1 VSNPTAIVGA
11 GLAGL
16 VAAQELRRQGRPVVV
31 LESAAVPGGRLAT
44 AQVGGGIFD
53 HGAQFFTT
61 RSEAF
66 TTFAAEL
73 VAGGVAF
80 EWCRGFNEVDGYP
93 RYACHGGMAALAD
106 HLAVGLDVRTGVAVR
121 SVGPARGAGSG
132 AGVVVDTDGGALA
145 ASAVVLTPPVP
156 QSLALL
162 ERFPVDPA
170 LRDVRYHRVLALLVS
185 LDGPSAVPEPGA
197 RQLADGPFS
206 FVADNRRKGIST
218 RSAVTFHAAHGLS
231 AERWDAP
238 DAEVEAELLAEA
250 WPWLGDATVSAVALR
265 RWEFSG
271 PVTPWPEP
279 CGRVADGVVI
289 AGDAFAG
296 PKVEGAYLSGL
307 AAAAALT

>member
-1 VSNPTAIVGA
+1 VGA

-16 VAAQELRRQGRPVVV
+16 VAAQELRRLGQPVVV
-31 LESAAVPGGRLAT
+31 LESSDVPGGRLAT
-44 AQVGGGIFD
+44 AQVGGATFD

-66 TTFAAEL
+66 TGFAADL

-106 HLAVGLDVRTGVAVR
+106 HLSVGLDVRTGVTVR
-121 SVGPARGAGSG
+121 SVAPGASG
-132 AGVVVDTDGGALA
+132 AGPGAGLVVDTDAGELVA
-145 ASAVVLTPPVP
+145 ASVLLTPPVP

-162 ERFPVDPA
+162 ARFPVDPA
-170 LRDVRYHRVLALLVS
+170 LRDVRYHKVLALLVS

-218 RSAVTFHAAHGLS
+218 RSAVTFHTAHGLS
-231 AERWDAP
+231 GERWAAP
-238 DAEVEAELLAEA
+238 DAEIEAELLAEA
-250 WPWLGDATVSAVALR
+250 RPWLGDAAIAGTQLR
-265 RWEFSG
+265 RWEHSG
-271 PVTPWPEP
+271 PVTPWPEA
-279 CGRVADGVVI
+279 CCRVADGVVI

-307 AAAAALT
+307 AAAAALV

>member
-11 GLAGL
+11 GLSGL
-16 VAAQELRRQGRPVVV
+16 VAAQELRRLGQPVVV
-31 LESAAVPGGRLAT
+31 LESAGVAGGRLAT
-44 AQVGGGIFD
+44 VQSGGATFD

-66 TTFAAEL
+66 TGFAADL
-73 VAGGVAF
+73 VAGGVAY
-80 EWCRGFNEVDGYP
+80 EWCQGFNEVDGYP

-106 HLAVGLDVRTGVAVR
+106 HLSLGLDVRTGVTVR
-121 SVGPARGAGSG
+121 SLAPAAGG
-132 AGVVVDTDGGALA
+132 GVVVDTDAGELA
-145 ASAVVLTPPVP
+145 AASVLLTPPVP
-156 QSLALL
+156 RSLALL
-162 ERFPVDPA
+162 DRFPVEPA
-170 LRDVRYHRVLALLVS
+170 LRDIRYHKVLALLVS

-197 RQLADGPFS
+197 RQLSDGPFS

-231 AERWDAP
+231 GERWAAA

-250 WPWLGDATVSAVALR
+250 RPWLGDATVSSVQLR
-265 RWEFSG
+265 RWEFAG
-271 PVTPWPEP
+271 PVTPWPDA
-279 CGRVADGVVI
+279 CCRIADGVVI

-307 AAAAALT
+307 AAATALA